1 MKPSIFRVFACLA
14 FFTFVVPTTPIEAR
28 PTSTIED
35 TLYSTFIE
43 EQESSTLFIQN
54 HIYQSVI
61 TSEFVSTYFKASNT
75 GRGDAFG
82 YSIAVSGDTLVV
94 GAPNEDGS
102 SASDRYNTGA
112 VYVFVREGNSWVEQA
127 ILHSSNEAYYD
138 YLGSNVAIS

>member
-1 MKPSIFRVFACLA
+1 MYQRILKPR
-14 FFTFVVPTTPIEAR
+14 
-28 PTSTIED
+28 
-35 TLYSTFIE
+35 
-43 EQESSTLFIQN
+43 IQ
-54 HIYQSVI
+54 
-61 TSEFVSTYFKASNT
+61 A
-75 GRGDAFG
+75 GDAFG

-138 YLGSNVAIS
+138 YLGSNVAISGDTRVLK